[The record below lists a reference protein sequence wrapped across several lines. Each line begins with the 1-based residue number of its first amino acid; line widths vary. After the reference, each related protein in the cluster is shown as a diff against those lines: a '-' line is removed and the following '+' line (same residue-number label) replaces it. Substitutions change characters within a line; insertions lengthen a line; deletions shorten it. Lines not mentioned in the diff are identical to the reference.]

1 MDYFGIWSV
10 CWLLVTSFAM
20 VGGQAESRGWTPP
33 FTKWMTST
41 INKGSLNSP
50 QNLTTFYIERVDKIE
65 AESYALSQ
73 PACNDSPRM
82 RSSFARP
89 SLVINGSG
97 SIIFERRAF
106 TGAWGEIL
114 IINSKVKVM
123 ESEMFYNTSCLK
135 KFTLEGN
142 FIEEIKFKTLADG
155 ETQYLSM
162 KSNQIQ
168 SIEHGAFQLSVTDSA
183 HISSNRINVIQS
195 EAFVLRTPRT
205 FSFLNNTVGSVFS
218 YAFQL
223 AATESIDIKFSAFD
237 HIARHAFRKIETV
250 GNAKMTMVL
259 SIKKFDKGA
268 LDLDQSLFK
277 KSSLQFFEIQ
287 LDRDCDCELQV
298 LVDTVFSP
306 TLRRN
311 ASSKDDFNSVLRDFI
326 FCRVR
331 NESEKFSEFASSHHC
346 QAPDVIMLVSIT
358 CAVVAILLL
367 MAVAVTAIF
376 RQKAKL
382 RRTSV
387 ETSNGWVMHIYTETE
402 CQVKEEFTVPLES
415 VSENGPEHDLLL
427 LTANQHEI
435 LGLSKE
441 IF

>member
-1 MDYFGIWSV
+1 
-10 CWLLVTSFAM
+10 LLS
-20 VGGQAESRGWTPP
+20 
-33 FTKWMTST
+33 
-41 INKGSLNSP
+41 
-50 QNLTTFYIERVDKIE
+50 
-65 AESYALSQ
+65 
-73 PACNDSPRM
+73 
-82 RSSFARP
+82 
-89 SLVINGSG
+89 
-97 SIIFERRAF
+97 
-106 TGAWGEIL
+106 GAWGEIL

-155 ETQYLSM
+155 ETQYLSI
-162 KSNQIQ
+162 KSNTIQ

-223 AATESIDIKFSAFD
+223 AATESIDIKLSAFD
-237 HIARHAFRKIETV
+237 SIARHAFRKIETV
-250 GNAKMTMVL
+250 GKAKMAMAL

-268 LDLDQSLFK
+268 LDLDQSLFQ

-287 LDRDCDCELQV
+287 LDRDCACELQV
-298 LVDTVFSP
+298 VVDTLFSP

-331 NESEKFSEFASSHHC
+331 NESKKFYEFASSHHC

-358 CAVVAILLL
+358 CAILAILLL
-367 MAVAVTAIF
+367 MAVAVTMIF

-382 RRTSV
+382 RRRTSV

-415 VSENGPEHDLLL
+415 VGENGPEHDLLL
-427 LTANQHEI
+427 LTANQNEVCQDRLSRHSSG
-435 LGLSKE
+435 LPTYQQAACSLSKE
-441 IF
+441 SANYIHIGSNNCLC